1 MTTDYFLLTIPRRL
15 FILSGRERDL
25 RAAEIL
31 LKNFPFSA
39 HVMNKAEAACAAVEP
54 GGRAPLNYFNYF
66 TEIED
71 AFIRRRGRHLLLSPM
86 DWALIESW
94 KEMGV
99 PLHVAL
105 RGIEKSFDSYESKP
119 RKRSVKSLFYCQ
131 EEVEAQFAE
140 WLESQTGAHAAG
152 STTSAEGGAAGA
164 AAAPA
169 DEGGRGLPFPRSVI
183 AAHLAECIAGLAR
196 SLEKRRASGAGEE
209 DAVSEALARAAAR
222 LGELAEDFNRAARP
236 DAELLEGSLTDL
248 EALIDRALRS
258 TLTPDALEAARAGA
272 SEQLRPYKSRMERA
286 TYEQTLDNLLAKSL
300 REAAGVPRLS
310 LFYL

>member
-1 MTTDYFLLTIPRRL
+1 MD
-15 FILSGRERDL
+15 
-25 RAAEIL
+25 
-31 LKNFPFSA
+31 
-39 HVMNKAEAACAAVEP
+39 KAEAARAAVEP
-54 GGRAPLNYFNYF
+54 EGRAPLNYFNYF

-119 RKRSVKSLFYCQ
+119 RKRTVKTLFYCQ

-140 WLESQTGAHAAG
+140 WVESQTGAHAPAAD
-152 STTSAEGGAAGA
+152 SATAEGAESV
-164 AAAPA
+164 
-169 DEGGRGLPFPRSVI
+169 DEGGRALPFPREVI
-183 AAHLAECIAGLAR
+183 AAHLADAQASLAR
-196 SLEKRRASGAGEE
+196 ALEMRMAAGE
-209 DAVSEALARAAAR
+209 DAVTEALARAAER
-222 LGELAEDFNRAARP
+222 LKGLAEDFRGAARP
-236 DAELLEGSLTDL
+236 DAELLESSLTDL
-248 EALIDRALRS
+248 ESLLDRALR
-258 TLTPDALEAARAGA
+258 TALPDEEVGAARASA
-272 SEQLRPYKSRMERA
+272 AEQLRPYKARMERA

-300 REAAGVPRLS
+300 REAASVPRLS

>member
-1 MTTDYFLLTIPRRL
+1 
-15 FILSGRERDL
+15 
-25 RAAEIL
+25 
-31 LKNFPFSA
+31 
-39 HVMNKAEAACAAVEP
+39 MNKAEAARAALEP
-54 GGRAPLNYFNYF
+54 EGRAPLNYFNYF

-140 WLESQTGAHAAG
+140 WLESQTGAHAAAASD
-152 STTSAEGGAAGA
+152 STTPEGVAAEA
-164 AAAPA
+164 AAEPV
-169 DEGGRGLPFPRSVI
+169 DEGGRGLPFPRAVI

-196 SLEKRRASGAGEE
+196 SLEKKRAKGAGE

-222 LGELAEDFNRAARP
+222 MGELAEDFSRAARP

-258 TLTPDALEAARAGA
+258 TLTPDALEAARAEGA
-272 SEQLRPYKSRMERA
+272 EQLRPYKSRMERA

>member
-1 MTTDYFLLTIPRRL
+1 
-15 FILSGRERDL
+15 
-25 RAAEIL
+25 
-31 LKNFPFSA
+31 
-39 HVMNKAEAACAAVEP
+39 MNNSEAASAA
-54 GGRAPLNYFNYF
+54 GQTRAQAPLNYFNYF
-66 TEIED
+66 TEVED
-71 AFIRRRGRHLLLSPM
+71 AFIRRRGKHLLLSPM

-140 WLESQTGAHAAG
+140 WVESQTGAHAAAADAA
-152 STTSAEGGAAGA
+152 SVEGGAESA
-164 AAAPA
+164 AAEAV
-169 DEGGRGLPFPRSVI
+169 DEGGRNLPFPRAVI
-183 AAHLAECIAGLAR
+183 AAHLADGIEGLAR
-196 SLEKRRASGAGEE
+196 SLEKRRAAGAGEDLMAE
-209 DAVSEALARAAAR
+209 TLARAAAR
-222 LGELAEDFNRAARP
+222 LGELAEDFSRAARP
-236 DAELLEGSLTDL
+236 DAELLESSLTDL
-248 EALIDRALRS
+248 ESLLDRALR
-258 TLTPDALEAARAGA
+258 TALSADEVEAARREAA
-272 SEQLRPYKSRMERA
+272 EQLRPYKARMERA